1 MKLVRKIK
9 YFGFILIG
17 MITFNAC
24 DDYIE
29 EDIFSDI
36 TSENFID
43 EETADQL
50 VVGVYT
56 SLRSVYSNYSF
67 KFFGTDIFASQGE
80 VFSFSPTND
89 YFNMNAGLGVSVW
102 ANNYSVI
109 GKANTVINRFQN
121 QISWSESNLGARDYG
136 IAQAK
141 ALRALAYFNL
151 AQQYGGVVIELEE
164 ATTIRTD
171 YARSSE
177 EETYAQIITDLEE
190 AIPTLLDEPETG
202 RFSKRAAQHLL
213 AEVYLTRGYS
223 SFGTSSDFATAA
235 SLAETAIGGYDI
247 RTQSFA
253 EVFDIDNQ
261 VNDEILFAVQWGTGA
276 LDTDKQN
283 NKHAAFMNQ
292 VFNYPGITRIGTPY
306 GTQGFGAMP
315 TPFFYSLFAEN
326 DSREEATI
334 HRVLFADSEDIYDAD
349 GEEGPLPE
357 ELIQPGDTVVF
368 YPKIALDPLELADKM
383 NRYYVYQ
390 PDQYLFGL
398 PENIDGATYQYSSNI
413 LRTNFPIFK
422 KFDDND
428 FNENTDGARDT
439 FVFRVAGTHLIA
451 AEAHLGAGNTAAS
464 LSHINIVRERATGVA
479 NSYATVTIDDILN
492 ERAVELAGESNR
504 WAVLKRTGKLEERI
518 NVYNPQ
524 VVDHG
529 AFDSGVHLLRP
540 IPESELQLSD
550 GSLQQNQGY

>member
-1 MKLVRKIK
+1 MKLVSKIK
-9 YFGFILIG
+9 YIGFILIG
-17 MITFNAC
+17 MTTFNAC

-50 VVGVYT
+50 IVGIYS
-56 SLRSVYSNYSF
+56 SLRPTYSDYSF

-80 VFSFSPTND
+80 VFSFLPTND
-89 YFNMNAGLGVSVW
+89 YFNLNADLGTSVW
-102 ANNYSVI
+102 ANNYSIV
-109 GKANTVINRFQN
+109 GKANTAINRFQN
-121 QISWSESNLGARDYG
+121 QVAWSESNLGARDYG

-151 AQQYGGVVIELEE
+151 AQQYGGVVLELEE
-164 ATTIRTD
+164 ATTIKTD
-171 YARSSE
+171 YARSTE
-177 EETYAQIITDLEE
+177 EATYAQIITDLEE
-190 AIPTLLDEPETG
+190 AIPALLDEPETG

-213 AEVYLTRGYS
+213 AEVYLTRGYT
-223 SFGTSSDFATAA
+223 SFGSAADFSTAA

-247 RTQSFA
+247 RSQSFA
-253 EVFDIDNQ
+253 EVFDIGNQ
-261 VNDEILFAVQWGTGA
+261 VNDEILFAVQWGTGG

-292 VFNYPGITRIGTPY
+292 VFQYPGITRIGTPY

-326 DSREEATI
+326 DTREEATI
-334 HRVLFADSEDIYDAD
+334 HRVLFADAEEVYDAD
-349 GEEGPLPE
+349 GSEGPLPE
-357 ELIQPGDTVVF
+357 DLIQPGDTVVY
-368 YPKIALDPLELADKM
+368 YPKNPLDAIELADKL

-398 PENIDGATYQYSSNI
+398 PDNIPDATYQYSANI

-422 KFDDND
+422 KFDDDD
-428 FNENTDGARDT
+428 FNESTDGARDT
-439 FVFRVAGTHLIA
+439 FIFRVAGTHLIA
-451 AEAHLGAGNTAAS
+451 AEAYLAAGNAAS
-464 LSHINIVRERATGVA
+464 ALSHLNIVRERATGVA
-479 NSYATVTIDDILN
+479 NEYTAVTIDDILN
-492 ERAVELAGESNR
+492 ERALELAGETNR

-518 NVYNPQ
+518 SAHNPQ

-529 AFDSGVHLLRP
+529 AFDSSIHLVRP
-540 IPESELQLSD
+540 IPASELQLSD
-550 GSLQQNQGY
+550 GSLEQNPGY